1 MENKQNDQYNLIDK
15 PIDALGDD
23 RLGIEPYVEAL
34 STVIENCATPM
45 TISIQGNWG
54 TGKTSFMNLVE
65 KKLKEKNGLETV
77 IFNTWQYS
85 KFNMDD
91 MLSVSLLNKFA
102 EAIIPKD
109 RKSKNKDKI
118 KKIIE
123 SISFTS
129 LDLLSKGILSK
140 EKITDLFSEGAI
152 LSTADQLYELKSLL
166 QKEVDA
172 LIKSGKYKRIIVFI
186 DDLDRLK
193 PKNAV
198 ELLEVLQLFLT
209 IENCV
214 FVLAVDYEVVTQGI
228 KHKMGAEYSDE
239 KARNFFDKIIQLPF
253 NIPVETNEIV
263 TKYVKGMLSS
273 IPMPEKIQNPD
284 RYVSLLNKSVR
295 FNPRNTKRIIN
306 TFWLLRLV
314 APINNKKGLQIQD
327 FNLSLFAVLCMQIS
341 YRRIYINLLTLIDEN
356 EDDELESFLNSEITE
371 DTLQEHFID
380 ELSDSNTKCIAFLNE
395 FRKIF
400 MNGENFNLML
410 LKEVMTLSQSTAEE
424 TVQEKQLV
432 AAVVIWGIEAV
443 SFEKIADLLKENFPD
458 VIDTISKL
466 GDSQDA
472 VLVRFKRF
480 VGKSYRIK
488 IKQTLIDN
496 EISHNSVR
504 THSYDYYAK
513 TI

>member
-1 MENKQNDQYNLIDK
+1 MEKNKNNLIDK
-15 PIDALGDD
+15 PINSLGDD

-54 TGKTSFMNLVE
+54 TGKTSFMNLVKTKLE
-65 KKLKEKNGLETV
+65 KKNGLKTV
-77 IFNTWQYS
+77 DFNTWQYS

-91 MLSVSLLNKFA
+91 MLSVSLLNRFA
-102 EAIIPKD
+102 EAIIPD
-109 RKSKNKDKI
+109 DSKRKDKI
-118 KKIIE
+118 KKV
-123 SISFTS
+123 FKS
-129 LDLLSKGILSK
+129 LALASVNVITKGVVSE
-140 EKITDLFSEGAI
+140 EKITDLLSDDYI
-152 LSTADQLYELKSLL
+152 LSSADQLHGLKSLL
-166 QKEVDA
+166 QDEVTA
-172 LIKSGKYKRIIVFI
+172 LINSGKYKRIIVFI

-253 NIPVETNEIV
+253 NIPVETNDIV
-263 TKYVKGMLSS
+263 TKYVEDMLSS
-273 IPMPEKIQNPD
+273 IPMPEKIHNPG

-314 APINNKKGLQIQD
+314 APINKKNGLQIED

-356 EDDELESFLNSEITE
+356 EDDALESFLNSEITE

-395 FRKIF
+395 FRNIF
-400 MNGENFNLML
+400 INGENFDLML
-410 LKEVMTLSQSTAEE
+410 FKDVMTLSQSTAEE
-424 TVQEKQLV
+424 TVQEDQLV
-432 AAVVIWGIEAV
+432 AAVVIRGIETA
-443 SFEKIADLLKENFPD
+443 SFEKIADLLKENYPD
-458 VIDTISKL
+458 IIETISKFR
-466 GDSQDA
+466 DSQDA
-472 VLVRFKRF
+472 VLVRFKYM
-480 VGKSYRIK
+480 VGKSYRTK

-496 EISHNSVR
+496 DINHKSVIA
-504 THSYDYYAK
+504 HSYDYYGK

>member
-1 MENKQNDQYNLIDK
+1 MGNNKNNLIDK
-15 PIDALGDD
+15 PIHLLEDD
-23 RLGIEPYVEAL
+23 SLGIAPYVEAL

-65 KKLKEKNGLETV
+65 NKLKKEDGLKTV
-77 IFNTWQYS
+77 VFNTWQYS

-91 MLSVSLLNKFA
+91 MLSVSLLNRFA
-102 EAIIPKD
+102 ESIIPD
-109 RKSKNKDKI
+109 DSKSKDKI

-129 LDLLSKGILSK
+129 LDLISKGILSK
-140 EKITDLFSEGAI
+140 EKITKLFSSGSI
-152 LSTADQLYELKSLL
+152 LSTADQLYKLKTLL
-166 QKEVDA
+166 QGEVDA
-172 LIKSGKYKRIIVFI
+172 LIKSKDCKRIIVFI

-253 NIPVETNEIV
+253 NIPVETNDIV
-263 TKYVKGMLSS
+263 TEYVEGMLAS
-273 IPMPEKIQNPD
+273 IPMLEVEEIKNTES
-284 RYVSLLNKSVR
+284 YVNLLNKSVR

-314 APINNKKGLQIQD
+314 ALKTKENSNEFLD
-327 FNLSLFAVLCMQIS
+327 FDLPLFAVLCMQIS

-356 EDDELESFLNSEITE
+356 EDDALESLLSSEITE

-380 ELSDSNTKCIAFLNE
+380 EMSDSNPKCIGFLNE
-395 FRKIF
+395 FRNIF
-400 MNGENFNLML
+400 IDSENFDLKL

-424 TVQEKQLV
+424 TVQEDQLV
-432 AAVVIWGIEAV
+432 AAVVIRGIETA
-443 SFEKIADLLKENFPD
+443 SFEKIADKLKENYPD
-458 VIDTISKL
+458 IIDTISNFR
-466 GDSQDA
+466 DSQDA
-472 VLVRFKRF
+472 VLVRFKYM
-480 VGKSYRIK
+480 VGKSYRSK

-496 EISHNSVR
+496 GINHKSVIA
-504 THSYDYYAK
+504 HSYDYYGK
-513 TI
+513 PSD